1 MAHQL
6 GDSVL
11 AARLREVMRGEV
23 LFDAFTRGRYSTDAS
38 IYQIEPLGVALP
50 RDTEDVVAAIALA
63 RHEGFPVIARGGG
76 SSQNGQPLGKAVV
89 MDTSRHMTG
98 VLEVDAA
105 AGTATVQPGI
115 VLDELNRQLKPTG
128 WQFPVDV
135 STSAHATIGGM
146 TGNNSAGT
154 RSIKYGIMVHNV
166 LEVEAVLADATR
178 VVFGELAGAP
188 GAPGAPHR
196 LAELAAAMRA
206 LYSEN
211 ADEIALRIPK
221 VLRRVGGYNIDL
233 LGGPRPNLASL
244 LVGSEGTLGFFTKI
258 KLKLSRIPRH
268 KVGAVCHFDRFA
280 DAMDVTRFI
289 VELAPT
295 AVELVDRKMM
305 ELARR
310 LPVFRQT
317 LDRHVVGTPDAIL
330 LVEFAGDDQAPLV
343 ESLTRLEQLL
353 ADHGYPG
360 SVVRLPDAASQAD
373 MTAVRKAGLNIM
385 MSMKG
390 DGKPISFIEDCA
402 VPLADLAEFTD
413 RLTRLFEKHGT
424 EGTWYAHA
432 SVGCLHVR
440 PILNMKDEAGARK
453 MRAIAEEAFA
463 IVKEYGGS
471 HSGEHGDGL
480 SRSEFHTMMF
490 GDRMVRAFESVKDA
504 FDPTGL
510 FNPGK
515 IVRAPRMDDRSLFR
529 YKPGYA
535 ALRVVPALD
544 WSESGGLLAATE
556 MCNNNGSCRKFDAVM
571 CPSYQATGDERD
583 ATRGRANS
591 LRLALSGQLGPDA
604 LVSDAMKQTMDLC
617 VGCKA
622 CRRECPTGV
631 DMARMK
637 IEFMH
642 HWNARHGISSQT
654 RLTAYLPRYAAIA
667 RRFAPLI
674 NLRNRVPGL
683 ATVSEKLL
691 GLSRKR
697 KLPAWRTDIY
707 VAPRSEAPAARP
719 GNDVVMFVDC
729 FSRYFEPDN
738 ARATRKVLEAARYRV
753 LEDGSARP
761 LCCGRTFLS
770 AGLVDEARVEL
781 ARLVAALGPH
791 AERGVPI
798 VGIEPSCLLT
808 LRDELPVV
816 VAGDAG
822 AAGVTG
828 VTGVTGA
835 AVRAIVGQAVLLEE
849 LLAAA
854 HRRGA
859 LELALRDRG
868 AKDVYLHGHCH
879 QKAMGAMPDVV
890 AALRLVPGLSTQV
903 IESSCC
909 GMAGAFGYEKDH
921 YEISMRMAERS
932 LLPAVRA
939 APPGALIVADGTSC
953 RHQIADGT
961 GRAAVHVARVLE
973 AALESAEASSSP
985 PR

>member
-1 MAHQL
+1 
-6 GDSVL
+6 
-11 AARLREVMRGEV
+11 
-23 LFDAFTRGRYSTDAS
+23 
-38 IYQIEPLGVALP
+38 
-50 RDTEDVVAAIALA
+50 
-63 RHEGFPVIARGGG
+63 
-76 SSQNGQPLGKAVV
+76 
-89 MDTSRHMTG
+89 
-98 VLEVDAA
+98 
-105 AGTATVQPGI
+105 
-115 VLDELNRQLKPTG
+115 
-128 WQFPVDV
+128 
-135 STSAHATIGGM
+135 M

-178 VVFGELAGAP
+178 IVFGELPPGGSGAS
-188 GAPGAPHR
+188 GSPHR
-196 LAELAAAMRA
+196 LAALTAAMRA
-206 LYSEN
+206 LHADN
-211 ADEIALRIPK
+211 AEEIALRIPQ
-221 VLRRVGGYNIDL
+221 VLRRVGGYNIDT
-233 LGGPRPNLASL
+233 LGEPRLNLAKL
-244 LVGSEGTLGFFTKI
+244 MVGSEGTLGFFTRI
-258 KLKLSRIPRH
+258 KLKLSPIPRY
-268 KVGAVCHFDRFA
+268 KVGAICHFDRFA
-280 DAMDVTRFI
+280 GAMDMTRFI
-289 VELAPT
+289 VELSPT

-305 ELARR
+305 ELARH
-310 LPVFRQT
+310 LPVFRAT
-317 LDRHVVGTPDAIL
+317 LDRHVRGAPDAIL
-330 LVEFAGDDQAPLV
+330 LVEFAGDEQAPLAASV
-343 ESLTRLEQLL
+343 TRLEQLL

-402 VPLADLAEFTD
+402 VPLADLAEFTE
-413 RLTRLFEKHGT
+413 RLTRLFERHGT

-440 PILNMKDEAGARK
+440 PILNMKDESGARK

-463 IVKEYGGS
+463 IVKEYRGS

-490 GDRMVRAFESVKDA
+490 GERMVRAFEAVKDA

-529 YKPGYA
+529 YKPGYS
-535 ALRVVPALD
+535 ALRVLPALD
-544 WSESGGLLAATE
+544 WSETGGLLAATE

-571 CPSYQATGDERD
+571 CPSYQVTGDERD

-604 LVSDAMKQTMDLC
+604 LVSDSMKETMDLC

-637 IEFMH
+637 IEFLH
-642 HWNARHGISSQT
+642 HWNARHGLSSQT

-667 RRFAPLI
+667 RRLAPLI

-683 ATVSEKLL
+683 AMVSEKLL
-691 GLSRKR
+691 GLSRNR
-697 KLPAWRTDIY
+697 KLPAWRNDIY
-707 VAPRSEAPAARP
+707 RAPPPAATNPEP
-719 GNDVVMFVDC
+719 GKDVVLFADC
-729 FSRYFEPDN
+729 FSRYFEPEN
-738 ARATRKVLEAARYRV
+738 ARATRKVLEAARYTV
-753 LEDGSARP
+753 LEDTSSRP

-781 ARLVAALGPH
+781 TRLVAALGPH

-816 VAGDAG
+816 VAGAAG
-822 AAGVTG
+822 AGV
-828 VTGVTGA
+828 GA
-835 AVRAIVGQAVLLEE
+835 IMRQAVLLEE
-849 LLAAA
+849 LLAAE
-854 HRRGA
+854 HRRGT
-859 LELALRDRG
+859 LELSLHDRG
-868 AKDVYLHGHCH
+868 KQEVYLHGHCH

-890 AALRLVPGLSTQV
+890 AALRLVPGLSTHV

-932 LLPAVRA
+932 LLPAVRG
-939 APPGALIVADGTSC
+939 APPEALIVADGTSC

-961 GRAAVHVARVLE
+961 GRAAVHVARVL
-973 AALESAEASSSP
+973 ASALDV
-985 PR
+985 